1 MYKRE
6 QLSLQQEERKKGV
19 HYSFLH
25 RIYYGF
31 LKLRFL
37 SFLRRL
43 TDGVAKREA
52 SSLMTDNSDLY
63 SNTGD
68 DSSLNTSLL
77 PWERLADWIHC
88 FCVVTFDLE
97 IGQMIEEVYPSHV
110 TLSEQDKTSI
120 CYLAF
125 PDSNSGCM
133 GDTQFHFRI
142 RQGSA
147 NVDGNNGSSQID
159 YSINQSTFIYNNIDR
174 YNQLCP
180 PAFRTDSSYWWGFAY
195 FRQVKDKNL
204 RRGYFQKSL
213 VIVTRLPFV
222 ELFQELMAVIAPEF
236 FDKGSICLEISAKE
250 IDQWPRPVPGI
261 VLNLPLLGTLFQV
274 RIPSFSAAASP
285 SFSTSLAA
293 SPSKSS
299 TNSLLR
305 RRCLIATDVDLYS
318 ALAPLLPHLQ
328 MLWELLLCGEPLV
341 VMATSPS
348 ICSHVVQALVNLIHP
363 LQYCLDYRPF
373 FTIHDSE
380 FKEYTGRPS
389 DPPPSVLLGVTNPF
403 FAKALQHWP
412 HIIRIGG
419 EILSSSAGLKI
430 RASKSNASSSSK
442 MSECKP
448 GVYTSYK
455 PHLTR
460 DKALLKL
467 IAKGAQTRRPNQ
479 VQSALMRR
487 HFLELTQSFIIPLER
502 YFARLMPLQKSISP
516 YKAVPGLSP
525 FKAEEFLASV
535 EHCGP
540 QLTTGVKG
548 DWTGLYRRFL
558 RTPNFES
565 WSQQRH
571 QEANNKLRAL
581 QMDALSQSDITSW
594 LQGKREVEVVDMVLR
609 LREKLNVTL
618 AEETLP
624 VSPQTRLHL
633 QGQLDTV
640 LQSLPEDLRSVLKAS

>member
-1 MYKRE
+1 MVKE
-6 QLSLQQEERKKGV
+6 STF
-19 HYSFLH
+19 SW
-25 RIYYGF
+25 I
-31 LKLRFL
+31 
-37 SFLRRL
+37 RL
-43 TDGVAKREA
+43 DG
-52 SSLMTDNSDLY
+52 DYNQNS
-63 SNTGD
+63 
-68 DSSLNTSLL
+68 
-77 PWERLADWIHC
+77 
-88 FCVVTFDLE
+88 
-97 IGQMIEEVYPSHV
+97 
-110 TLSEQDKTSI
+110 
-120 CYLAF
+120 
-125 PDSNSGCM
+125 
-133 GDTQFHFRI
+133 FHFHY
-142 RQGSA
+142 
-147 NVDGNNGSSQID
+147 NGSNILMSLF
-159 YSINQSTFIYNNIDR
+159 YVNNV
-174 YNQLCP
+174 Y
-180 PAFRTDSSYWWGFAY
+180 
-195 FRQVKDKNL
+195 
-204 RRGYFQKSL
+204 
-213 VIVTRLPFV
+213 
-222 ELFQELMAVIAPEF
+222 AVIPSP
-236 FDKGSICLEISAKE
+236 KRTCSTN
-250 IDQWPRPVPGI
+250 R
-261 VLNLPLLGTLFQV
+261 V
-274 RIPSFSAAASP
+274 RIPSFSASASP
-285 SFSTSLAA
+285 SFATSLTA
-293 SPSKSS
+293 SPSKTS
-299 TNSLLR
+299 TNPLLR

-380 FKEYTGRPS
+380 FKEYTGRSS
-389 DPPPSVLLGVTNPF
+389 DAPPSVLLGVTNPF

-412 HIIRIGG
+412 HIIRIGAEVPSNSG
-419 EILSSSAGLKI
+419 GLKI
-430 RASKSNASSSSK
+430 RATKSNVSGSSK

-455 PHLTR
+455 SHLTR

-467 IAKGAQTRRPNQ
+467 IAKGTQTRRPNQ

-516 YKAVPGLSP
+516 YKAIPGLSP

-571 QEANNKLRAL
+571 QEANKKLRAL
-581 QMDALSQSDITSW
+581 QMDALSQSDMTSW

-609 LREKLNVTL
+609 LREKLDITL
-618 AEETLP
+618 AEEALP

-640 LQSLPEDLRSVLKAS
+640 LQSLPEDLRSVLKATADSELKHIGSLMILRQVRKQAFDNAFGLGNDGGTLIIDYDGSSHVQSQGGDH

>member
-1 MYKRE
+1 MATPAENNKVE
-6 QLSLQQEERKKGV
+6 LENSDSDT
-19 HYSFLH
+19 SFLSDVEEVDH
-25 RIYYGF
+25 MKI
-31 LKLRFL
+31 L
-37 SFLRRL
+37 SSSGA
-43 TDGVAKREA
+43 DGLQFVDSYFQREA
-52 SSLMTDNSDLY
+52 SSLLTDNSDLY

-97 IGQMIEEVYPSHV
+97 IGQMIEEIYPSHV

-147 NVDGNNGSSQID
+147 NVDGNNGSSQVDLSNPIPKAHL
-159 YSINQSTFIYNNIDR
+159 R

-516 YKAVPGLSP
+516 YKAVPGLSA
-525 FKAEEFLASV
+525 FKAEEVLASV

>member
-1 MYKRE
+1 MKI
-6 QLSLQQEERKKGV
+6 LSSSGADGLQFVDSYFQ
-19 HYSFLH
+19 
-25 RIYYGF
+25 
-31 LKLRFL
+31 
-37 SFLRRL
+37 
-43 TDGVAKREA
+43 REA
-52 SSLMTDNSDLY
+52 SSLLTDSSDLY

-97 IGQMIEEVYPSHV
+97 IGQMIEEIYPSHV

-147 NVDGNNGSSQID
+147 NACSTKKKNQID
-159 YSINQSTFIYNNIDR
+159 YSINQSKFIYNNIGR

>member
-1 MYKRE
+1 MATPAENNKVE
-6 QLSLQQEERKKGV
+6 LENSDSDT
-19 HYSFLH
+19 SFLSDVEEVDH
-25 RIYYGF
+25 MKI
-31 LKLRFL
+31 L
-37 SFLRRL
+37 SSSGA
-43 TDGVAKREA
+43 DGLQFVDSYFQREA
-52 SSLMTDNSDLY
+52 SSLLTDNSDLY

-68 DSSLNTSLL
+68 DSSLNISLL

-97 IGQMIEEVYPSHV
+97 IGQMIEEIYPSHV

-142 RQGSA
+142 RQSSA
-147 NVDGNNGSSQID
+147 NIDGSNGSSQVD
-159 YSINQSTFIYNNIDR
+159 LSNP
-174 YNQLCP
+174 LCP

-293 SPSKSS
+293 SPSKTS

-412 HIIRIGG
+412 HIIRIGS
-419 EILSSSAGLKI
+419 EILSSSTGLKI
-430 RASKSNASSSSK
+430 RASKSNVSSSSK

>member
-1 MYKRE
+1 MATPAENNKVE
-6 QLSLQQEERKKGV
+6 LENSDSDT
-19 HYSFLH
+19 SFLSDVEEVDH
-25 RIYYGF
+25 MKI
-31 LKLRFL
+31 L
-37 SFLRRL
+37 SSSGA
-43 TDGVAKREA
+43 DGLQFVDSYFQREA
-52 SSLMTDNSDLY
+52 SSLLTDNSDLY
-63 SNTGD
+63 SNTCD
-68 DSSLNTSLL
+68 NSSLNTSLL

-97 IGQMIEEVYPSHV
+97 IGQMIEEIYPSHV

-142 RQGSA
+142 RQSSA
-147 NVDGNNGSSQID
+147 NVDGNNGSSQVDLSNPIPKAH
-159 YSINQSTFIYNNIDR
+159 SR

-285 SFSTSLAA
+285 SFSTSLTA
-293 SPSKSS
+293 SPSKTSS
-299 TNSLLR
+299 NSLLR

-419 EILSSSAGLKI
+419 DILSSSAGLKI
-430 RASKSNASSSSK
+430 RATKSNVSSSSK

-455 PHLTR
+455 SHLTR

>member
-1 MYKRE
+1 MATPAENNKVE
-6 QLSLQQEERKKGV
+6 LENSDSDT
-19 HYSFLH
+19 SFL
-25 RIYYGF
+25 
-31 LKLRFL
+31 
-37 SFLRRL
+37 S
-43 TDGVAKREA
+43 DVEEREA
-52 SSLMTDNSDLY
+52 SSLLTDNSDLY

-68 DSSLNTSLL
+68 DSSLNISLL

-97 IGQMIEEVYPSHV
+97 IGQMIEEIYPSHV

-142 RQGSA
+142 RQSSA
-147 NVDGNNGSSQID
+147 NIDGSNGSSQVD
-159 YSINQSTFIYNNIDR
+159 LSNP
-174 YNQLCP
+174 LCP

-293 SPSKSS
+293 SPSKTS

-412 HIIRIGG
+412 HIIRIGS
-419 EILSSSAGLKI
+419 EILSSSTGLKI
-430 RASKSNASSSSK
+430 RASKSNVSSSSK

>member
-1 MYKRE
+1 MKILTSNGAD
-6 QLSLQQEERKKGV
+6 QLQFVDSYFQ
-19 HYSFLH
+19 
-25 RIYYGF
+25 
-31 LKLRFL
+31 
-37 SFLRRL
+37 
-43 TDGVAKREA
+43 REA
-52 SSLMTDNSDLY
+52 SSLLSETTDLYNSDD
-63 SNTGD
+63 N
-68 DSSLNTSLL
+68 SLNTSLL
-77 PWERLADWIHC
+77 PWERLSDWIHC

-97 IGQMIEEVYPSHV
+97 IGQMIEEIYPSHV
-110 TLSEQDKTSI
+110 TLSEQDKTGI
-120 CYLAF
+120 CYLSF

-142 RQGSA
+142 KQNSTSGDVSNGGSQ
-147 NVDGNNGSSQID
+147 NSSTADLSSSAIPK
-159 YSINQSTFIYNNIDR
+159 SHSR

-222 ELFQELMAVIAPEF
+222 ELYQELMAVIAPEF
-236 FDKGSICLEISAKE
+236 FDKGSVCLEISAKE
-250 IDQWPRPVPGI
+250 IDQWPRPVPGL

-274 RIPSFSAAASP
+274 KIPSFSTVASP
-285 SFSTSLAA
+285 SSATSLTA
-293 SPSKSS
+293 SPSKTSS
-299 TNSLLR
+299 SSLLR

-348 ICSHVVQALVNLIHP
+348 MCSHVVQALVNLIHP

-389 DPPPSVLLGVTNPF
+389 EPPPPVLLGVTNPF

-419 EILSSSAGLKI
+419 EIPNNSTGLKI
-430 RASKSNASSSSK
+430 RATKANHPGASK

-455 PHLTR
+455 SHLQR

-467 IAKGAQTRRPNQ
+467 IAKGTQTRRPNQ
-479 VQSALMRR
+479 VQSALIRR

-502 YFARLMPLQKSISP
+502 YIVRLMPLQKSISP
-516 YKAVPGLSP
+516 YKAVPGLGP

-565 WSQQRH
+565 WSHQRH
-571 QEANNKLRAL
+571 QEANKKLRAL
-581 QMDALSQSDITSW
+581 QMEALSQSDMTSW

-609 LREKLNVTL
+609 LREKLNATM
-618 AEETLP
+618 AEEALP
-624 VSPQTRLHL
+624 VSPQIRLHL

>member
-1 MYKRE
+1 MKFISSNGAD
-6 QLSLQQEERKKGV
+6 QLQFVDTYFQ
-19 HYSFLH
+19 
-25 RIYYGF
+25 
-31 LKLRFL
+31 
-37 SFLRRL
+37 
-43 TDGVAKREA
+43 REA
-52 SSLMTDNSDLY
+52 SSLLTDSSDLY
-63 SNTGD
+63 SKSCD
-68 DSSLNTSLL
+68 DSSLNTSLS

-88 FCVVTFDLE
+88 LCVVTFDLE
-97 IGQMIEEVYPSHV
+97 IGQMIEEIYPSHV

-142 RQGSA
+142 RQ
-147 NVDGNNGSSQID
+147 SSKFQ
-159 YSINQSTFIYNNIDR
+159 NLTQGM

-180 PAFRTDSSYWWGFAY
+180 PAFRTDPSYWWGFAY

-213 VIVTRLPFV
+213 VIVSRLPFV

-236 FDKGSICLEISAKE
+236 FDKGSVCLEISAKE

-274 RIPSFSAAASP
+274 RIPSFSASASP
-285 SFSTSLAA
+285 SFATSLTA
-293 SPSKSS
+293 SPSKTS

-380 FKEYTGRPS
+380 FKEYTGRAS
-389 DPPPSVLLGVTNPF
+389 DAPPSVLLGVTNPF

-419 EILSSSAGLKI
+419 DIPSNSAGLKI
-430 RASKSNASSSSK
+430 RAAKSNVSGSSK

-455 PHLTR
+455 SHLTR

-467 IAKGAQTRRPNQ
+467 IAKGTQTRRPNQ

-516 YKAVPGLSP
+516 YKAIPGLSP

-571 QEANNKLRAL
+571 QEANKKLRAL
-581 QMDALSQSDITSW
+581 QMDALSQSDMTSW

-609 LREKLNVTL
+609 LREKLDMSL
-618 AEETLP
+618 AEEALP

>member
-1 MYKRE
+1 MKI
-6 QLSLQQEERKKGV
+6 LSSSGADGLQFVDSYFQ
-19 HYSFLH
+19 
-25 RIYYGF
+25 
-31 LKLRFL
+31 
-37 SFLRRL
+37 
-43 TDGVAKREA
+43 REA
-52 SSLMTDNSDLY
+52 SSLLTDNSDLY

-68 DSSLNTSLL
+68 DSSLNISLL

-97 IGQMIEEVYPSHV
+97 IGQMIEEIYPSHV

-142 RQGSA
+142 RQSSA
-147 NVDGNNGSSQID
+147 NIDGSNGSSQVD
-159 YSINQSTFIYNNIDR
+159 LSNP
-174 YNQLCP
+174 LCP

-293 SPSKSS
+293 SPSKTS

-412 HIIRIGG
+412 HIIRIGS
-419 EILSSSAGLKI
+419 EILSSSTGLKI
-430 RASKSNASSSSK
+430 RASKSNVSSSSK

>member
-1 MYKRE
+1 MKILPTNGVDELQFVDSYFQRE
-6 QLSLQQEERKKGV
+6 RETS
-19 HYSFLH
+19 S
-25 RIYYGF
+25 I
-31 LKLRFL
+31 
-37 SFLRRL
+37 L
-43 TDGVAKREA
+43 TEP
-52 SSLMTDNSDLY
+52 SELYNS
-63 SNTGD
+63 D
-68 DSSLNTSLL
+68 DSSFNTSLL
-77 PWERLADWIHC
+77 PWDRLADWIHC

-97 IGQMIEEVYPSHV
+97 IGQMIEEIYPSHV

-142 RQGSA
+142 RQNSADLSNGGSQ
-147 NVDGNNGSSQID
+147 VDLSSSNGIPKSHS
-159 YSINQSTFIYNNIDR
+159 R

-180 PAFRTDSSYWWGFAY
+180 PAFRTDPTYWWGFAY

-222 ELFQELMAVIAPEF
+222 ELFQEVMAVIAPEF
-236 FDKGSICLEISAKE
+236 FDKGSVCLEISAKE
-250 IDQWPRPVPGI
+250 MDQWPRPVPGL

-274 RIPSFSAAASP
+274 RIPSFSTTASP
-285 SFSTSLAA
+285 SAATSLTA
-293 SPSKSS
+293 SPSKAS
-299 TNSLLR
+299 NSLLR

-389 DPPPSVLLGVTNPF
+389 DPPPPVLLGVTNPF

-419 EILSSSAGLKI
+419 EIPSSSTGLKI
-430 RASKSNASSSSK
+430 RASKSNQPGSSK

-455 PHLTR
+455 SHLQR

-479 VQSALMRR
+479 VQSALIRR

-502 YFARLMPLQKSISP
+502 YIVRLMPLQKSISP

-565 WSQQRH
+565 WSHQRH
-571 QEANNKLRAL
+571 QEANKKLRAL
-581 QMDALSQSDITSW
+581 QMEALSQSDMTSW

-609 LREKLNVTL
+609 LREKLNATMS
-618 AEETLP
+618 EEALP
-624 VSPQTRLHL
+624 VSPQIRLHL

>member
-1 MYKRE
+1 MKI
-6 QLSLQQEERKKGV
+6 LSSSGGDGLQFVDSYFQ
-19 HYSFLH
+19 
-25 RIYYGF
+25 
-31 LKLRFL
+31 
-37 SFLRRL
+37 
-43 TDGVAKREA
+43 REA
-52 SSLMTDNSDLY
+52 SSLLTDNSDLY

-68 DSSLNTSLL
+68 ESILNTSLL

-97 IGQMIEEVYPSHV
+97 IGQMIEEIYPSHV

-142 RQGSA
+142 RQSSA
-147 NVDGNNGSSQID
+147 N
-159 YSINQSTFIYNNIDR
+159 NQSKFICNDICR

-180 PAFRTDSSYWWGFAY
+180 PAFRTDSSHWWGFAY

-250 IDQWPRPVPGI
+250 IDQWSRPVPGI

-293 SPSKSS
+293 SPSKAS

-328 MLWELLLCGEPLV
+328 MLWELLVCGEPLV

-430 RASKSNASSSSK
+430 RASKSNVSSSSK

-467 IAKGAQTRRPNQ
+467 IAKGTQTRRPNQ

-558 RTPNFES
+558 RTRNFES

>member
-1 MYKRE
+1 MKI
-6 QLSLQQEERKKGV
+6 LSSSGADGLQFVDSYFQ
-19 HYSFLH
+19 
-25 RIYYGF
+25 
-31 LKLRFL
+31 
-37 SFLRRL
+37 
-43 TDGVAKREA
+43 REA
-52 SSLMTDNSDLY
+52 SSLLTDNSDLY
-63 SNTGD
+63 SNTCD
-68 DSSLNTSLL
+68 NSSLNTSLL

-97 IGQMIEEVYPSHV
+97 IGQMIEEIYPSHV

-133 GDTQFHFRI
+133 
-142 RQGSA
+142 
-147 NVDGNNGSSQID
+147 VNNLLMLQHSLLLIFSLSFFKIGRYTISFSNKTKLCQCRWE
-159 YSINQSTFIYNNIDR
+159 QWK

-285 SFSTSLAA
+285 SFSTSLTA
-293 SPSKSS
+293 SPSKTSS
-299 TNSLLR
+299 NSLLR

-419 EILSSSAGLKI
+419 DILSSSAGLKI
-430 RASKSNASSSSK
+430 RATKSNVSSSSK

-455 PHLTR
+455 SHLTR